1 VVSRQV
7 AMTLG
12 SGSWHGPSG
21 PLGGGGVVVDGG
33 GLSGSTSAPD
43 ASEGSGLNG
52 EDAESSNFAQPA
64 ASNAV
69 THSTDT
75 IHVDLPVALRL
86 SPPTIMSETLRKG
99 AASPPRRTCFPAMFP
114 APTYPGRCD

>member
-1 VVSRQV
+1 
-7 AMTLG
+7 M
-12 SGSWHGPSG
+12 
-21 PLGGGGVVVDGG
+21 
-33 GLSGSTSAPD
+33 
-43 ASEGSGLNG
+43 
-52 EDAESSNFAQPA
+52 
-64 ASNAV
+64 

-75 IHVDLPVALRL
+75 IHIDLPVALRL